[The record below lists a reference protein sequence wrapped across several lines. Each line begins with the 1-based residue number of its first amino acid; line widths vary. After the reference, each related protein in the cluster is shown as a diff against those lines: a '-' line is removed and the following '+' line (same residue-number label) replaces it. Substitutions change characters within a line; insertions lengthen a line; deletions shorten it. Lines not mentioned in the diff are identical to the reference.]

1 MIDTIDEF
9 FSQEDLQKCIDYA
22 KSTTGNRIVK
32 IPEFAD
38 KESTNISNRKVKFS
52 QKINFIYTRKK
63 HYMKFLKT
71 FENYEPSQDE
81 SQIDQDSPE
90 LKGKNTVT
98 EFDLGEDELPE
109 DYIEGDDEMPEG
121 IEPLGESRAE
131 RMMGKR
137 RPEKRSREEIMKMI
151 RQKAGAARR
160 RQLLASKPQD

>member
-1 MIDTIDEF
+1 
-9 FSQEDLQKCIDYA
+9 
-22 KSTTGNRIVK
+22 
-32 IPEFAD
+32 
-38 KESTNISNRKVKFS
+38 
-52 QKINFIYTRKK
+52 
-63 HYMKFLKT
+63 MKFLKT

-131 RMMGKR
+131 RMMGNR